1 MGSRAKSVLLIDD
14 NAYVRRALHNMFEAA
29 GFECT
34 EFETGAAAIE
44 KADQL
49 KPDLI
54 VLDFS
59 MPEMNGL
66 EAAPLLREKLPQTP
80 IIMLT
85 MFASRALEDIV
96 LAAGVT
102 ILISKDRSHDLVS
115 RAASLLNPP
124 SN

>member
-14 NAYVRRALHNMFEAA
+14 NAYVRRALRNMFEAA

-59 MPEMNGL
+59 MPVMNGL

-115 RAASLLNPP
+115 RASSLLNPP